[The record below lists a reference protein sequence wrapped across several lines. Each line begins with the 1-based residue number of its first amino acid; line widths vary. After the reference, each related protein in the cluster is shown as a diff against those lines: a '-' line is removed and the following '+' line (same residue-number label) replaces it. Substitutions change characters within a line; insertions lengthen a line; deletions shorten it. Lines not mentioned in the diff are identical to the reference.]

1 VNESTTK
8 ISTRPTL
15 PCSDEVVTEIFSYR
29 ESDPD
34 SLVPTW
40 GPLRTHS
47 LTWQPGWDLPALL
60 DEWETRLTGLDD
72 PDTAAIV
79 TLPSHET
86 ADALPLARRGF
97 APLTVVAE
105 RLAGWS
111 APARPSGVTIR
122 PATHADLDVAV
133 ELNMNTVRYDTAFG
147 MVTER
152 PNSAEHMRTAL
163 AGALDRDHEAM
174 WLAVRGDTPVGMAY
188 VDMPEHAGWME
199 RFTTARPFAYFG
211 HLGVRPDA
219 RGSGAG
225 SALVAH
231 VHALLDQAGVAS
243 TLLHHALPNPR
254 STPFW
259 YSHGYR
265 PRWTTWVRRPALR
278 SSPGVSS

>member
-1 VNESTTK
+1 VAET
-8 ISTRPTL
+8 
-15 PCSDEVVTEIFSYR
+15 FSYR
-29 ESDPD
+29 EVAAD
-34 SLVPTW
+34 SLMPTW

-47 LTWQPGWDLPALL
+47 LAWRPGWDLPALL

-86 ADALPLARRGF
+86 TDTLPLIRHGF
-97 APLTVVAE
+97 APLTVIAE
-105 RLAGWS
+105 RH
-111 APARPSGVTIR
+111 ARRESPRRPTDVQVR

-133 ELNMNTVRYDTAFG
+133 ALNLETIRYDTAFG
-147 MVTER
+147 MVSER
-152 PNSAEHMRTAL
+152 PNSAQHLRTAL
-163 AGALDRDHEAM
+163 AEVIDRDHEAM
-174 WLAVRGDTPVGMAY
+174 WLAVRGDTPVGMIYA
-188 VDMPEHAGWME
+188 DMPQDAVWME
-199 RFTTARPFAYFG
+199 RYAETRPFAYLG
-211 HLGVRPDA
+211 HLGVRPDV

-231 VHALLDQAGVAS
+231 LHDVLDRAGVAS

-265 PRWTTWVRRPALR
+265 PRWTMWVRRPALR
-278 SSPGVSS
+278 SFSGVSSQPERPSGT

>member
-1 VNESTTK
+1 MA
-8 ISTRPTL
+8 
-15 PCSDEVVTEIFSYR
+15 EIFSYR

-34 SLVPTW
+34 SFLPTW
-40 GPLRTHS
+40 GALRTHGLS
-47 LTWQPGWDLPALL
+47 WQPGWDLPALL
-60 DEWETRLTGLDD
+60 AEWEPRLTGLDD

-79 TLPSHET
+79 TLPSHQT
-86 ADALPLARRGF
+86 SDTLTLIHHGF
-97 APLTVVAE
+97 APLTVIAE
-105 RLAGWS
+105 RTAGRDT
-111 APARPSGVTIR
+111 PRRPSDVRVR

-133 ELNMNTVRYDTAFG
+133 ELDMHTVKYDEAFG

-152 PNSAEHMRTAL
+152 ANSAAHMRAAL
-163 AGALDRDHEAM
+163 SGVLDRDHEAM
-174 WLAVRGDTPVGMAY
+174 WLAVRGDTPVGMVY
-188 VDMPEHAGWME
+188 VDMPADAGWME
-199 RFTTARPFAYFG
+199 KYAEARPFAYLG

-231 VHALLDQAGVAS
+231 VHDVLDRAGVAS

-265 PRWTTWVRRPALR
+265 PRWTLWVRRPALR